1 MKLIRNREYQRR
13 ITSWEWRAILVM
25 ALLAGEL
32 LAAPVLP
39 ASTTAGGISAIAP
52 PEAGF
57 YAKRLD
63 YEGII
68 IKASTNT
75 VDEALLAARG
85 RLERML
91 RHVRSVRAKL
101 RAAGAELHIIGRNE
115 VTTDLPEWRQ
125 DKGKPLAEYNG
136 LTRDERARGMGGLH
150 ASCGEENLLKLE
162 VDRYRGRDICVH
174 EFAHTVLD
182 CGVTEAV
189 HEKFEAQHKSSLAK
203 GLWADSYAASN
214 VDEFFAELTMW
225 YFGTHGDVR
234 MKGSPPANGPEGLK
248 AYDPEAFTLFDA
260 FYTGHLEADTNS
272 PAGGDRP
279 KN

>member
-1 MKLIRNREYQRR
+1 MAADANHSSPEIKA
-13 ITSWEWRAILVM
+13 ITPL
-25 ALLAGEL
+25 
-32 LAAPVLP
+32 
-39 ASTTAGGISAIAP
+39 
-52 PEAGF
+52 EADF

-91 RHVRSVRAKL
+91 RHVPSVRAKL
-101 RAAGAELHIIGRNE
+101 RMAGAELHIIGRHE

-136 LTRDERARGMGGLH
+136 LTRDERTRGMGGLH

-162 VDRYRGRDICVH
+162 EDRYRGRDICVH

-189 HEKFEAQHKSSLAK
+189 REKFEAQMKSSLAK
-203 GLWADSYAASN
+203 GLWAGSYAASN
-214 VDEFFAELTMW
+214 VDEFFAELMMW

-234 MKGSPPANGPEGLK
+234 MKGPPPANGPEGLK
-248 AYDPEAFTLFDA
+248 AYDAEAFALFDA
-260 FYTGHLEADTNS
+260 FFSGHLEANTNS